1 MAKWFRHKINRGGFT
16 HRPGGGTRPLRP
28 CPYTVARR
36 GEHGTAIRAPFP
48 NRRTLPPAKLT
59 VISGFQS
66 VPNGHS
72 NQAPN
77 TSIGTRKY
85 PWIQPRFYSP
95 FWRNKPRHA
104 LSLQTGSVGA
114 KKAIF
119 AFSPPPSVR
128 RESMKKNVKS
138 SIFRKKTSKF
148 LSSLPFKS

>member
-1 MAKWFRHKINRGGFT
+1 MAKWFRHKITGAALLTAPEVVHG
-16 HRPGGGTRPLRP
+16 PLRP

-85 PWIQPRFYSP
+85 P
-95 FWRNKPRHA
+95 
-104 LSLQTGSVGA
+104 
-114 KKAIF
+114 
-119 AFSPPPSVR
+119 
-128 RESMKKNVKS
+128 
-138 SIFRKKTSKF
+138 
-148 LSSLPFKS
+148 